1 MAGAYSVTQRGRIQ
15 YYKKDEYLLN
25 REIEK
30 GEGERVANELFKE
43 SLNHLVPVL
52 NYGDNCIGFY

>member
-1 MAGAYSVTQRGRIQ
+1 LAGAYSVTQRGRIQ

-30 GEGERVANELFKE
+30 GEGERVANELFKAIY
-43 SLNHLVPVL
+43 PQQ
-52 NYGDNCIGFY
+52 